1 MSVPAIDEAA
11 ATGDTAALFADIRAT
26 LGVGVVNLIWRHLA
40 TVDDALPWAW
50 SAVRPLY
57 VEGVIEAEAERLR
70 ERMRLLDLP
79 RVPVEVLRAVG
90 LDEVALSGVD
100 TVLRTYDR
108 SNTMNLLAL
117 SALLANLDG
126 DVASG
131 GQVSGGRTRGV
142 EGTLPKLLSEA
153 DVSPEIWAL
162 VLRLNM
168 LGERDEGRVLASMYR
183 HLAHWPGA
191 LALAWMLL
199 SPADADGSLS
209 GVIADNLAAAKARA
223 RVLAGRMKP
232 SGAADLPPAQRAAA
246 RKAITL
252 FVDHPI
258 GKMVSICR
266 MLRLAIRLRL
276 SSRAQRGS

>member
-1 MSVPAIDEAA
+1 MSIPAIDEAA

-40 TVDDALPWAW
+40 TIEGALPWAW

-79 RVPVEVLRAVG
+79 RVPLEVQAACG
-90 LDEVALSGVD
+90 LDASALSGVD

-117 SALLANLDG
+117 SSLLASLDG
-126 DVASG
+126 NVASG
-131 GQVSGGRTRGV
+131 GQVSGGRTGGI
-142 EGTLPKLLSEA
+142 EGALPKLLSEV
-153 DVSPEIWAL
+153 DVSPETWAL

-199 SPADADGSLS
+199 SPVDADGSLS
-209 GVIADNLAAAKARA
+209 GAIADNLATAKARA
-223 RVLAGRMKP
+223 RLLAGMLKP
-232 SGAADLPPAQRAAA
+232 SNAADLPPARRAAA
-246 RKAITL
+246 RKAVAL

-266 MLRLAIRLRL
+266 MLRLALR
-276 SSRAQRGS
+276 

>member
-1 MSVPAIDEAA
+1 VSVPAVGETE

-40 TVDDALPWAW
+40 TIDGALPWAW

-57 VEGVIEAEAERLR
+57 AEGIIEGEAERLR

-79 RVPVEVLRAVG
+79 RVPPEVLHAVG
-90 LDEVALSGVD
+90 VDAAALPGVK
-100 TVLRTYDR
+100 TVLATYDR

-117 SALLANLDG
+117 SALLASLDG
-126 DVASG
+126 NVAAG
-131 GQVSGGRTRGV
+131 GELAKGRGGGAEAAMPR
-142 EGTLPKLLSEA
+142 LLSEA
-153 DVSPEIWAL
+153 DVAPKTWAL

-183 HLAHWPGA
+183 HLAHWPGVLGLIWA
-191 LALAWMLL
+191 LLA
-199 SPADADGSLS
+199 PADADGSLS
-209 GVIADNLAAAKARA
+209 GAIADNLATARA
-223 RVLAGRMKP
+223 RARALAGRLKP
-232 SGAADLPPAQRAAA
+232 SGAADLAPAERAAA

-258 GKMVSICR
+258 GKMVTICR
-266 MLRLAIRLRL
+266 MLRLAVR
-276 SSRAQRGS
+276 

>member
-1 MSVPAIDEAA
+1 VSIAAIDEAA

-40 TVDDALPWAW
+40 TIEGALPWAW

-57 VEGVIEAEAERLR
+57 VAGVIEAEAERLR

-79 RVPVEVLRAVG
+79 RVPLEVQTACG
-90 LDEVALSGVD
+90 LDESALAGVD

-117 SALLANLDG
+117 SSLLASLDG
-126 DVASG
+126 NVAAG
-131 GQVSGGRTRGV
+131 GQVRGGRTGGV
-142 EGTLPKLLSEA
+142 EGALPKLLGEA
-153 DVSPEIWAL
+153 DVSPDTWAL

-191 LALAWMLL
+191 LAIAWMLL

-223 RVLAGRMKP
+223 RVLAGTLKP
-232 SGAADLPPAQRAAA
+232 SSAADLPPAQRAAA

-258 GKMVSICR
+258 GKMVTICR
-266 MLRLAIRLRL
+266 LLRLAIR
-276 SSRAQRGS
+276 

>member
-1 MSVPAIDEAA
+1 MNILAIDEAT

-40 TVDDALPWAW
+40 TIEGALPWAW

-79 RVPVEVLRAVG
+79 RVPSEVLASVG
-90 LDEVALSGVD
+90 LDASAMTGVK
-100 TVLRTYDR
+100 TVLATYDR

-117 SALLANLDG
+117 SALLASLDG

-131 GQVSGGRTRGV
+131 GQVGSGRSGGV
-142 EGTLPKLLSEA
+142 EGALPKLMSET
-153 DVSPEIWAL
+153 DVSPETWAL

-168 LGERDEGRVLASMYR
+168 LGERDDGSVLASMYR

-191 LALAWMLL
+191 LALAWTLL
-199 SPADADGSLS
+199 APADADGSL
-209 GVIADNLAAAKARA
+209 GGAIADNLAAAKARA
-223 RVLAGRMKP
+223 RMLAGRLKS
-232 SGAADLPPAQRAAA
+232 SGAADLPPTQRAAA

-266 MLRLAIRLRL
+266 MLRLAIR
-276 SSRAQRGS
+276 

>member
-1 MSVPAIDEAA
+1 MSIPAIDEAA
-11 ATGDTAALFADIRAT
+11 ATGDTATLFADIRAT

-40 TVDDALPWAW
+40 TIEGALPWAW
-50 SAVRPLY
+50 GAVRPLY

-70 ERMRLLDLP
+70 HGMRLLDLP
-79 RVPVEVLRAVG
+79 RAPLEVLRAVG

-117 SALLANLDG
+117 SALLASLEG
-126 DVASG
+126 DVATG
-131 GQVSGGRTRGV
+131 GQARGGGAGGV
-142 EGTLPKLLSEA
+142 EGALPRLLSEA
-153 DVSPEIWAL
+153 DVAPETWAL

-199 SPADADGSLS
+199 SPVDADGSL
-209 GVIADNLAAAKARA
+209 GGMIADNLAAAKARA
-223 RVLAGRMKP
+223 RLLAGMLKP
-232 SGAADLPPAQRAAA
+232 SSAANLPPAERAAA

-266 MLRLAIRLRL
+266 MLRLAIR
-276 SSRAQRGS
+276 

>member
-1 MSVPAIDEAA
+1 MSIPAIDEAA
-11 ATGDTAALFADIRAT
+11 ATGDAAALFADIRAT

-40 TVDDALPWAW
+40 TIDGALPWAW
-50 SAVRPLY
+50 SSVRPLY
-57 VEGVIEAEAERLR
+57 AEGIIEAEAERLR

-79 RVPVEVLRAVG
+79 RVPAEVLSSVG
-90 LDEVALSGVD
+90 LDATALAGAK
-100 TVLRTYDR
+100 TVLATYDR

-117 SALLANLDG
+117 SALLASLDG
-126 DVASG
+126 NIASG
-131 GQVSGGRTRGV
+131 GQLVAGRAGGV
-142 EGTLPKLLSEA
+142 EGALPKLVTDA
-153 DVSPEIWAL
+153 DVTAETWSL

-183 HLAHWPGA
+183 HLAHWPGV

-199 SPADADGSLS
+199 SPVDADGSLG

-223 RVLAGRMKP
+223 RVLAGRLKP
-232 SGAADLPPAQRAAA
+232 SGAAELPPAQRAAA

-258 GKMVSICR
+258 GKMVTICR
-266 MLRLAIRLRL
+266 MLRLAIR
-276 SSRAQRGS
+276 

>member
-1 MSVPAIDEAA
+1 VNLPTIDEAA
-11 ATGDTAALFADIRAT
+11 ATGENAALFADIRAT

-40 TVDDALPWAW
+40 TIEGALPWAW
-50 SAVRPLY
+50 GAVRPLY

-70 ERMRLLDLP
+70 DGMRLLDLP
-79 RVPVEVLRAVG
+79 RVPVDVQAACG
-90 LDEVALSGVD
+90 LDEPALSGVD

-117 SALLANLDG
+117 SSLLASLDG

-131 GQVSGGRTRGV
+131 GRVSGGRTGGV
-142 EGTLPKLLSEA
+142 EGALPKLLSEG
-153 DVSPEIWAL
+153 DVSPETWSL

-191 LALAWMLL
+191 LAIAWMLL
-199 SPADADGSLS
+199 SPADADGSLG

-223 RVLAGRMKP
+223 RVLASGLKP
-232 SGAADLPPAQRAAA
+232 SSAADLPPAERRTA

-258 GKMVSICR
+258 GKMVTICR
-266 MLRLAIRLRL
+266 MLRLAMR
-276 SSRAQRGS
+276 

>member
-1 MSVPAIDEAA
+1 MSILAIDEAA

-40 TVDDALPWAW
+40 TIEGALPWAW

-57 VEGVIEAEAERLR
+57 VEGVIEAEAEHLR

-79 RVPVEVLRAVG
+79 RVPVEALEAVG

-117 SALLANLDG
+117 SALLAGLDG
-126 DVASG
+126 NVASG
-131 GQVSGGRTRGV
+131 GQVSGGRAGGV
-142 EGTLPKLLSEA
+142 EGALPKLLCES
-153 DVSPEIWAL
+153 DVAPGTWAL

-183 HLAHWPGA
+183 HLAHWPGV
-191 LALAWMLL
+191 LAVAWLLL

-209 GVIADNLAAAKARA
+209 GVIADNLATAKARA
-223 RVLAGRMKP
+223 RTLAGRLQP
-232 SGAADLPPAQRAAA
+232 SAAADLPLTRRAAA

-266 MLRLAIRLRL
+266 MLRSAIR
-276 SSRAQRGS
+276 